1 MRYAFALFVLV
12 SGGTVRLALTE
23 PQTGLLIG
31 HAGQDREDR
40 KDHEEIIPLYMP
52 YASQFSLPTTGKKK
66 EANDGQDAENVQS
79 T

>member
-31 HAGQDREDR
+31 LRLIGLVLSIVLVVILLRQDQTILRHLRELEEE
-40 KDHEEIIPLYMP
+40 DHD
-52 YASQFSLPTTGKKK
+52 TH
-66 EANDGQDAENVQS
+66 
-79 T
+79 

>member
-31 HAGQDREDR
+31 QAGQDRKDR
-40 KDHEEIIPLYMP
+40 KEIIPLYMP

-66 EANDGQDAENVQS
+66 EANDGQDGQNVQS
-79 T
+79 A

>member
-31 HAGQDREDR
+31 QAGQDRKDR
-40 KDHEEIIPLYMP
+40 EEIIPLL
-52 YASQFSLPTTGKKK
+52 Q

>member
-31 HAGQDREDR
+31 QAGQDRKDR
-40 KDHEEIIPLYMP
+40 KDREEIIPL
-52 YASQFSLPTTGKKK
+52 LE
-66 EANDGQDAENVQS
+66 EANDGQDGQNVQS
-79 T
+79 A

>member
-31 HAGQDREDR
+31 QADQDR
-40 KDHEEIIPLYMP
+40 KDREEIVLLYMP

-66 EANDGQDAENVQS
+66 EANHG
-79 T
+79 